1 MDDLQLAA
9 AIFEGNELHISASIG
24 IACYP
29 NDGDTAGRL
38 LKNADIAGQPNS
50 DLEQTLTKKQAEIA
64 SLQEELDRLTF
75 QYSELEKAYDKIINR
90 DQFIVDLL
98 EELSAAEVLI
108 KNIREDSL
116 HQISSLNAEIE
127 ALRSRSLWQCI
138 CSK

>member
-1 MDDLQLAA
+1 M
-9 AIFEGNELHISASIG
+9 IME
-24 IACYP
+24 
-29 NDGDTAGRL
+29 
-38 LKNADIAGQPNS
+38 
-50 DLEQTLTKKQAEIA
+50 
-64 SLQEELDRLTF
+64 LQEELDRLTF